1 VIRIR
6 TQPFGVPQGWAL
18 GCIGYAMGMESDAR
32 IAQWEK
38 MTQADPANEMG
49 WFSLGN
55 AYRDAERPGD
65 ADKALAKALEL
76 NPRSSRAYQLRG
88 QVLIQLNRNEEAGE
102 VLTKGY
108 VVAAEQGDVMPQ
120 RAMASLLQKLGK
132 PLPEVK
138 SAQPVEPVVT
148 DANTIVDR
156 KTGKPGTRL
165 PDPPMRGP
173 IGKFIFDHYS
183 RETWREWIGMGT
195 KVINEL
201 RLDFSNEQHQ
211 KTYEDQM
218 IEWLGFT
225 RPEAEGYAAAGK

>member
-1 VIRIR
+1 
-6 TQPFGVPQGWAL
+6 
-18 GCIGYAMGMESDAR
+18 MESDAR

-65 ADKALAKALEL
+65 ADVALAKALEL

-88 QVLIQLNRNEEAGE
+88 QVLIQLNRNDEAGE

-108 VVAAEQGDVMPQ
+108 AVAAEQGDVMPQ

-138 SAQPVEPVVT
+138 SSQPPPAPPPT
-148 DANTIVDR
+148 DANTIIDR
-156 KTGKPGTRL
+156 KSGKPGTR
-165 PDPPMRGP
+165 PPRPAADARPGRQVHLH
-173 IGKFIFDHYS
+173 DHYS

-225 RPEAEGYAAAGK
+225 RQEAEEYAKSAVK